1 MLLDVKTIYTQSK
14 RAVDRLMFVQ
24 TFKLKAKKS
33 EALLLRQIRSKLAWP
48 SSKENRKMYF
58 LYLQK
63 YYRVSPF

>member
-48 SSKENRKMYF
+48 SSKENRKM
-58 LYLQK
+58 
-63 YYRVSPF
+63 